1 MQVEWL
7 NVLVRFLLYLDLML
21 VFGLPLFVGYS
32 LRSSLR
38 GGEIHAPVAS
48 RLIGWTAAAG
58 IAGMVLSAIGMA
70 VMAKAMTGAASYS
83 DLTAHVFEMMITG
96 TAFGLAWASR
106 LIALTVGIIAVIA
119 LRKWPHIRLPV
130 LGITGAVALSTL
142 AWAGHGAMDDS
153 AGSAIH
159 LFHLSVDI
167 VHLLAAGA
175 WIGALVAF
183 VLLGRAVR
191 SGIAPLS
198 LLARSAQDF
207 ARLGSIIVVTLIATG
222 AANYWLIA
230 GLPSMAVARSPYG
243 MLLLAKLALFTTML
257 GMAALN
263 RYRLVPRLAAEV
275 DSATTDGA
283 RAMRRSLLAE
293 LAIGLVVLMA
303 VALLGVLSP
312 E

>member
-32 LRSSLR
+32 LRGSELR
-38 GGEIHAPVAS
+38 SPVAS

-83 DLTAHVFEMMITG
+83 ELTAHVFEMMITG
-96 TAFGLAWASR
+96 TAFGVAWAGR
-106 LIALTVGIIAVIA
+106 LIALTLDITAVIA
-119 LRKWPHIRLPV
+119 LRKWPRVRLPV

-153 AGSAIH
+153 AGAAIH

-183 VLLGRAVR
+183 VLLGRAVQD
-191 SGIAPLS
+191 GIASLA
-198 LLARSAQDF
+198 LLARTALDF

-222 AANYWLIA
+222 VANYWLIA
-230 GLPSMAVARSPYG
+230 GLPSIAAARAPYG
-243 MLLLAKLALFTTML
+243 ALLLAKLALFSTML

-263 RYRLVPRLAAEV
+263 RYRLVPRLASEIH
-275 DSATTDGA
+275 STTTYGA
-283 RAMRRSLLAE
+283 VRALRRSLLAE
-293 LAIGLVVLMA
+293 LAIGVVVLMA

>member
-21 VFGLPLFVGYS
+21 VFGLPLFAGY
-32 LRSSLR
+32 SLR
-38 GGEIHAPVAS
+38 GGELRSPVAS
-48 RLIGWTAAAG
+48 RLIGSTAAAG
-58 IAGMVLSAIGMA
+58 IAGMALSAIGMA

-83 DLTAHVFEMMITG
+83 ELTAHVFEMMITG
-96 TAFGLAWASR
+96 TAFGVAWAGR
-106 LIALTVGIIAVIA
+106 LIALTLNITAVVA
-119 LRKWPHIRLPV
+119 LRKWPHVRLPV

-191 SGIAPLS
+191 AGSAQLS
-198 LLARSAQDF
+198 LLARSAHDF
-207 ARLGSIIVVTLIATG
+207 ARLGSIIVVALVATG
-222 AANYWLIA
+222 VANYWLIA
-230 GLPSMAVARSPYG
+230 GLPSMAAARSPYG
-243 MLLLAKLALFTTML
+243 MLLLGKLGLFTTML

-275 DSATTDGA
+275 DSATTCGA
-283 RAMRRSLLAE
+283 TRALRRSLLAE
-293 LAIGLVVLMA
+293 LAIGVVVLMA

>member
-21 VFGLPLFVGYS
+21 VFGLPLFAGY
-32 LRSSLR
+32 SLR
-38 GGEIHAPVAS
+38 GGELRSPVAS
-48 RLIGWTAAAG
+48 RLIDWTAAAG
-58 IAGMVLSAIGMA
+58 VAGMVLSAIGMA

-83 DLTAHVFEMMITG
+83 ELTAHVFEMMITG
-96 TAFGLAWASR
+96 TAFGLAWAGR
-106 LIALTVGIIAVIA
+106 LIALTLGITAVIA
-119 LRKWPHIRLPV
+119 LRNWPHIRLPV

-159 LFHLSVDI
+159 LFHLFVDI
-167 VHLLAAGA
+167 AHLLAAGV

-191 SGIAPLS
+191 TGSAPLS
-198 LLARSAQDF
+198 LLARSAHDF
-207 ARLGSIIVVTLIATG
+207 ARLGSIIVVALVATG
-222 AANYWLIA
+222 VANYWLIA
-230 GLPSMAVARSPYG
+230 GLPSISAARSPYG
-243 MLLLAKLALFTTML
+243 MLLLAKLALFATML

-275 DSATTDGA
+275 DSATVSGA
-283 RAMRRSLLAE
+283 TRALRRSLLVE
-293 LAIGLVVLMA
+293 LAIGVVVLMA

>member
-21 VFGLPLFVGYS
+21 VFGLPLFAGLS
-32 LRSSLR
+32 LRRGELR
-38 GGEIHAPVAS
+38 SPVAR
-48 RLIGWTAAAG
+48 RLIGWTASAG

-83 DLTAHVFEMMITG
+83 ELTAHVFEMMITG
-96 TAFGLAWASR
+96 TAFGLAWAGR
-106 LIALTVGIIAVIA
+106 LIALTLGITAVIA

-153 AGSAIH
+153 AGSTIH
-159 LFHLSVDI
+159 LFHLFVDI
-167 VHLLAAGA
+167 AHLLAAGA

-191 SGIAPLS
+191 AGSAS
-198 LLARSAQDF
+198 SMLLARTAHDF
-207 ARLGSIIVVTLIATG
+207 ARLGSIIVATLVATG
-222 AANYWLIA
+222 TANYWLIA
-230 GLPSMAVARSPYG
+230 GLPSIAAARSPYG
-243 MLLLAKLALFTTML
+243 MLLLAKLGIFTTML

-263 RYRLVPRLAAEV
+263 RYRLVPRLAAEIHA
-275 DSATTDGA
+275 ATTYGA
-283 RAMRRSLLAE
+283 VRALRKSLLVE
-293 LAIGLVVLMA
+293 LAIGLCVLLA

-312 E
+312 EG